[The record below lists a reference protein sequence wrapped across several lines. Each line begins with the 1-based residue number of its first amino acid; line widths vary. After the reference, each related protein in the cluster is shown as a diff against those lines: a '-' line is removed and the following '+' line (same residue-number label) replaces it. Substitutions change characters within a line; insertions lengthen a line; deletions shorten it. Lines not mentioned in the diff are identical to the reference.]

1 VPVATEKH
9 TLVALVVDRP
19 GVMSRVSSL
28 FRRRGFNIEKI
39 AVGAAETPHLSRMT
53 IQVLGTQ
60 ARVEQVRKQ
69 LEKLVDVVKVA
80 DLYDESVVS
89 RELALVRVTATS
101 EHRSE
106 IIQIT
111 SVFRASIVD
120 VAGDSL
126 VIEITGDEEKINS
139 FLGLLRGYNIKE
151 IARTGVIALSRGG
164 SSPLLQDK
172 GPRKK
177 RLKE

>member
-1 VPVATEKH
+1 MTGEKH

-53 IQVLGTQ
+53 IQVLGTE

-80 DLYDESVVS
+80 DLYGESAVA
-89 RELALVRVTATS
+89 RELALVRVKATP
-101 EHRSE
+101 ENRSE
-106 IIQIT
+106 IIQIANI
-111 SVFRASIVD
+111 FRAAIVD

-126 VIEITGDEEKINS
+126 VIEITGDEEKIDS
-139 FLGLLRGYNIKE
+139 FLSLVRGYTVKE
-151 IARTGVIALSRGG
+151 IARTGVIALIRGG
-164 SSPLLQDK
+164 ATPLVVNK
-172 GPRKK
+172 APRRKPKK
-177 RLKE
+177 E

>member
-1 VPVATEKH
+1 MTGEKH

-53 IQVLGTQ
+53 IQVLGTE

-80 DLYDESVVS
+80 DLYGDSVVA
-89 RELALVRVTATS
+89 RELALVRVQATP
-101 EHRSE
+101 ENRSE
-106 IIQIT
+106 IIQIANI
-111 SVFRASIVD
+111 FRAAIVD

-126 VIEITGDEEKINS
+126 VIEITGDEEKIDS
-139 FLGLLRGYNIKE
+139 FLSLVRGYTVKE
-151 IARTGVIALSRGG
+151 IARTGVIALTRGG
-164 SSPLLQDK
+164 ATPLVVNK
-172 GPRKK
+172 APRRKK
-177 RLKE
+177 KKE

>member
-1 VPVATEKH
+1 MAGEKH

-39 AVGAAETPHLSRMT
+39 AVGASETPNLSRMT

-69 LEKLVDVVKVA
+69 LEKLVDVVKVV
-80 DLYDESVVS
+80 DLHGDRVVA
-89 RELALVRVTATS
+89 RELALVRVKATQDS
-101 EHRSE
+101 RSE
-106 IIQIT
+106 IIQIADI
-111 SVFRASIVD
+111 FRASIVD

-126 VIEITGDEEKINS
+126 VIEVTGDEEKVDS
-139 FLGLLRGYNIKE
+139 FLSLLRGYTVKE
-151 IARTGVIALSRGG
+151 IARTGVIALTRGG
-164 SSPLLQDK
+164 ASPLVMDK
-172 GPRKK
+172 GSRKK
-177 RLKE
+177 KGKE

>member
-1 VPVATEKH
+1 MSVAGEKH

-53 IQVLGTQ
+53 IQVAGTE

-80 DLYDESVVS
+80 DLHGDSVVA
-89 RELALVRVTATS
+89 RELALVRVKATQDS
-101 EHRSE
+101 RSQ
-106 IIQIT
+106 IIQIADI
-111 SVFRASIVD
+111 FRASIVD

-126 VIEITGDEEKINS
+126 VIEITGDEEKVDS
-139 FLGLLRGYNIKE
+139 FLSLLRGYTVKE
-151 IARTGVIALSRGG
+151 IARTGVIALTRGG
-164 SSPLLQDK
+164 AAPLVVKK
-172 GPRKK
+172 GSRRKK
-177 RLKE
+177 GKE